1 MSLSQKI
8 LMCLTLAHFSHG
20 DAVAIL
26 TMGGTV
32 SHHTGNASHTGR
44 RAGIDGMHFAEL
56 IVAYGVGAAV
66 EKSGTT
72 LKTTVASHALAV
84 AAVVRVTS
92 TAVSKQEPPPAPPAQ
107 VPVERRATSHA
118 FSCSGLY
125 SRSFLAW

>member
-1 MSLSQKI
+1 MS
-8 LMCLTLAHFSHG
+8 
-20 DAVAIL
+20 AVAIL
-26 TMGGTV
+26 AMGGTV
-32 SHHTGNASHTGR
+32 SHHTGNASRTGR

-66 EKSGTT
+66 EKSGTN

-84 AAVVRVTS
+84 AAVVLVTS
-92 TAVSKQEPPPAPPAQ
+92 TVVSKQEPPPAPPAQ

>member
-26 TMGGTV
+26 TMGGTL

-44 RAGIDGMHFAEL
+44 RAGIDGMRVAGL
-56 IVAYGVGAAV
+56 IAV